1 MKAEELVTE
10 PLVFVMTTFRLEI
23 IQYYIE
29 DGLKRASLNFIRSE
43 MGRQC
48 SFTRR
53 GVDW

>member
-29 DGLKRASLNFIRSE
+29 DGLKRASVASLIFYMNMEPF
-43 MGRQC
+43 C
-48 SFTRR
+48 A
-53 GVDW
+53 V